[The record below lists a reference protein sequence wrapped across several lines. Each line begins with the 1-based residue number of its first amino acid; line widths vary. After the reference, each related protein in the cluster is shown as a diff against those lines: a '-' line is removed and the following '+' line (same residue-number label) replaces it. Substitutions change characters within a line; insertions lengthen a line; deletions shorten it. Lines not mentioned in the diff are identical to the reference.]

1 MMDFVLKVMDFVL
14 EMVSFGTKDH
24 GSMPWLK
31 SPELQA
37 DVGEEVLTLVMH
49 GAFIDIL
56 VKAILGAHSSTQLGH
71 CLPNS

>member
-1 MMDFVLKVMDFVL
+1 
-14 EMVSFGTKDH
+14 
-24 GSMPWLK
+24 MPWLK